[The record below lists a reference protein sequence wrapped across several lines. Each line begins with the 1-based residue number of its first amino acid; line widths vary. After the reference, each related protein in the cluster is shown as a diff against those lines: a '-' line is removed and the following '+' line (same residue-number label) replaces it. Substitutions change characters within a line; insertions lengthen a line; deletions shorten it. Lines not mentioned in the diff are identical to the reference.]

1 MRNRGFLRYAS
12 FSIGIGALVVGAL
25 AGTLAAATASAA
37 HPGAS
42 TSTYNCSGTTTA
54 PGTLAGT
61 HSSVVVH
68 GVCEVNAGPARVRH
82 NLVIEPGG
90 ALLAV
95 FGLNDHT
102 GHGHS
107 SLAVGGNLT
116 VLRGAS
122 LAMGC
127 DRAYD
132 KAFGHRSPNFAC
144 VDDPH
149 QNKPTLS
156 SHDTVGGDL
165 IAHRP
170 LGVVVH
176 NSTIRGSVVETGGG
190 GGVNCTPTGVFTLF
204 KVPVYSDYEHL
215 KIGGSLRVTG
225 LRSCWFG
232 AIYLSVHGSATV
244 SKNVMADPDA
254 MEVVTNTVR
263 GSLTCRGNSPAIQFG
278 DSDGHPNKVGGKAS
292 GQCGFNVI
300 LPSPAP
306 EAHIHVHV
314 KHLHISVRLHRR

>member
-1 MRNRGFLRYAS
+1 MRRQRFLGYTSYLFVIGGLVAS
-12 FSIGIGALVVGAL
+12 AL
-25 AGTLAAATASAA
+25 AAGQAMASAS
-37 HPGAS
+37 GA
-42 TSTYNCSGTTTA
+42 STYNCSGTTTA

-68 GVCEVNAGPARVRH
+68 GVCEVNAGPARVRS

-90 ALLAV
+90 ALVAI

-107 SLAVGGNLT
+107 SLAVGGNLI
-116 VLRGAS
+116 VRRGAS

-132 KAFGHRSPNFAC
+132 KAFGQRSANFAC
-144 VDDPH
+144 ADDPH
-149 QNKPTLS
+149 PSRPTLS
-156 SHDTVGGDL
+156 SHDTVGGSL
-165 IAHRP
+165 IAYRP

-176 NSTIRGSVVETGGG
+176 NSTIHGNVTETGGG
-190 GGVNCTPTGVFTLF
+190 GGLNCTPTGVFTLF
-204 KVPVYSDYEHL
+204 KSPVYSDFEHI

-225 LRSCWFG
+225 LSSCWFG
-232 AIYLSVHGSATV
+232 AIYLSVHGSSTV
-244 SKNVMADPDA
+244 SRNSMADPDA
-254 MEVVTNTVR
+254 MEVVTNTIR
-263 GSLTCRGNSPAIQFG
+263 GSFTCRGNSPAIQFG
-278 DSDGHPNKVGGKAS
+278 DSDGHPNRVGGRAT
-292 GQCGFNVI
+292 GQCGFNVV

-306 EAHIHVHV
+306 EAKIHVHV

>member
-1 MRNRGFLRYAS
+1 MRNRRFLRFAS
-12 FSIGIGALVVGAL
+12 YLIGIGALVASGV
-25 AGTLAAATASAA
+25 AGGQAVATAS
-37 HPGAS
+37 GAS
-42 TSTYNCSGTTTA
+42 PSTYTCSGTTTA
-54 PGTLAGT
+54 PGTLAGS

-68 GVCEVNAGPARVRH
+68 GVCEVNAGPARVSH
-82 NLVIEPGG
+82 NLVIERGG
-90 ALLAV
+90 ALVAI

-107 SLAVGGNLT
+107 SLTVGGNLI
-116 VLRGAS
+116 VDRGAS

-127 DRAYD
+127 DREYD
-132 KAFGHRSPNFAC
+132 HAFGHRSANFAC
-144 VDDPH
+144 ADDPH
-149 QNKPTLS
+149 PNRPTLS
-156 SHDTVGGDL
+156 SHDTVDGSL

-176 NSTIRGSVVETGGG
+176 NSTIHGSVTEIGGG

-204 KVPVYSDYEHL
+204 KSPVYSDYEHL

-225 LRSCWFG
+225 MSSCWFG
-232 AIYLSVHGSATV
+232 AIYLSVHGSMTI
-244 SKNVMADPDA
+244 SRNKMADPDA

-263 GSLTCRGNSPAIQFG
+263 GNLTCRGNHPAIQFG
-278 DSDGHPNKVGGKAS
+278 DSDGHPNRVGGQAT

-300 LPSPAP
+300 LRSPAP

-314 KHLHISVRLHRR
+314 KHLHIAIRLHRR